1 MLIKSNWISG
11 VTAAAVVAGFV
22 QVTWAAAP
30 VGNAFTYQGRLE
42 DGGVPVDGPIDFTF
56 QLFDAAAVG
65 NSMSV
70 LLNRNDVAVSNGL
83 FTLELDFGPSP
94 YVGMAL
100 WLEVRVRPGASTG
113 AYTTLAR
120 QALQSTPFAQYALN
134 TAGVG
139 TLDQAYDFGGP
150 GAGRII
156 TADNGPVQ
164 VGGNDGFVVAGNIG
178 AGTFAPQFKIEA
190 SGTYSLFGPV
200 GETIIGARRR
210 ALAITPDPIEHWV
223 YMAAGSPNTLTRDD
237 NSHLAFRMED
247 GARTGFVEQMRLT
260 NTGNLGIDTIT
271 PSTRLHVEGGTDAQP
286 DNTGGF
292 LTLGSLAG
300 TNVVLDNNE
309 ILARNNNAASTLFLN
324 HSGGNIAMAAG
335 AGAQNVGIG
344 SQTPTAKLH
353 VIATSSSVAMNVV
366 NFGTGGGALITQ
378 IGGSTPALT
387 LSKTGTGVALDVGG
401 ITRTEVVE
409 ITGADLAEKFPVSEE
424 AAPGTVMEIDPQN
437 AGKLRIARGAYNRRV
452 AGIVSGANDLPAGA
466 ILGNLPGHEDAPPI
480 ALSGRVW
487 VKCNQTGGA
496 IEPGDLLTT
505 SEHSGTAMKVND
517 FTRAQGAILGKA
529 MTPLADAEGMV
540 LVLVSL
546 Q

>member
-1 MLIKSNWISG
+1 MKHSTSWISR
-11 VTAAAVVAGFV
+11 VTAVAVVVGFV
-22 QVTWAAAP
+22 QAAWSAAP
-30 VGNAFTYQGRLE
+30 VSNAFTYQGRLE
-42 DGGVPVDGPIDFTF
+42 DGGSPVDGPIDFSF
-56 QLFDAAAVG
+56 RLFDAAVGG
-65 NSMSV
+65 NSMSI
-70 LLNRNDVAVSNGL
+70 LLSKDDIVVSNGL
-83 FTLELDFGPSP
+83 FSVDLDFGPSP
-94 YVGMAL
+94 YLGTAL
-100 WLEVRVRPGASTG
+100 WLEIRVRPGASTG
-113 AYTTLAR
+113 AFTILAR

-164 VGGNDGFVVAGNIG
+164 VSGNDGLVVSGNIG

-190 SGTYSLFGPV
+190 SGSYTLLGPV
-200 GETIIGARRR
+200 GETTIGARRR
-210 ALAITPDPIEHWV
+210 ALVIGTTIEHWL
-223 YMAAGSPNTLTRDD
+223 YMAAGSPNTFTRNY
-237 NSHLAFRMED
+237 NSQLAFRMED
-247 GARTGFVEQMRLT
+247 SAGTGIVEQMRLT
-260 NTGNLGIDTIT
+260 NTGNLGIGTIA

-300 TNVVLDNNE
+300 ANVVLDNNE
-309 ILARNNNAASTLFLN
+309 IMARNNNAASTLFVN
-324 HSGGNIAMAAG
+324 HNGGHIAMAAG
-335 AGAQNVGIG
+335 TGAQNVGIG
-344 SQTPTAKLH
+344 SQNPTSKLH
-353 VIATSSSVAMNVV
+353 VIATTSSVAMNVV

-387 LSKTGTGVALDVGG
+387 LNKTGTGVALDVGG
-401 ITRTEVVE
+401 ITRTQVVE

-424 AAPGTVMEIDPQN
+424 TTPGTVMEIDPQN

-452 AGIVSGANDLPAGA
+452 AGIVSGANNLPAGA

-487 VKCNQTGGA
+487 VKCNNAGGG
-496 IEPGDLLTT
+496 IELGDLLTT
-505 SEHSGTAMKVND
+505 SEQAGTAMKVND
-517 FTRAQGAILGKA
+517 FSRAQGSIIGKA
-529 MTPLADAEGMV
+529 MTSLSDAEGFV